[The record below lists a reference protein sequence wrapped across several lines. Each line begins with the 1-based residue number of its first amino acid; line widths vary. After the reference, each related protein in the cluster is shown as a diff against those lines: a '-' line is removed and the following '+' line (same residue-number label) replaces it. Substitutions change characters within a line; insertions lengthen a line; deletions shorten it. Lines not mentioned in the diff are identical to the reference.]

1 MFVELGI
8 QPLDH
13 ALVVLEQ
20 VRGFIKLFIGLLQ
33 IFLGLLA
40 LVLLSTTVS
49 NGELLLVLGRIEVA
63 ARVGDLCDIS
73 SRDLAR
79 NALKLEKET
88 TPDLVWWRRGASMA
102 LYRRKAT
109 GRRNQYP
116 SLLLLDDVCPQP
128 QFLLLRS
135 SLFG

>member
-1 MFVELGI
+1 MLG
-8 QPLDH
+8 
-13 ALVVLEQ
+13 AV
-20 VRGFIKLFIGLLQ
+20 Q
-33 IFLGLLA
+33 I
-40 LVLLSTTVS
+40 SP
-49 NGELLLVLGRIEVA
+49 
-63 ARVGDLCDIS
+63 RVGDLCDIS

-79 NALKLEKET
+79 NALKIEKET

-116 SLLLLDDVCPQP
+116 SLLLLDDVRSQS

>member
-1 MFVELGI
+1 MGI
-8 QPLDH
+8 SGIPLII
-13 ALVVLEQ
+13 A
-20 VRGFIKLFIGLLQ
+20 
-33 IFLGLLA
+33 
-40 LVLLSTTVS
+40 
-49 NGELLLVLGRIEVA
+49 RIMRRERTDSRRPLRVA
-63 ARVGDLCDIS
+63 PPVCDGS

>member
-1 MFVELGI
+1 MFVELRV
-8 QPLDH
+8 QPLDD
-13 ALVVLEQ
+13 ALVMFQ
-20 VRGFIKLFIGLLQ
+20 QIRGLVELLVGLLEVL
-33 IFLGLLA
+33 LGLLA
-40 LVLLSTTVS
+40 LVLFPTAVS
-49 NGELLLVLGRIEVA
+49 DGELLLVLGAVQVA
-63 ARVGDLCDIS
+63 PRVGDLCDIS

-116 SLLLLDDVCPQP
+116 SLLLFHDVCSES